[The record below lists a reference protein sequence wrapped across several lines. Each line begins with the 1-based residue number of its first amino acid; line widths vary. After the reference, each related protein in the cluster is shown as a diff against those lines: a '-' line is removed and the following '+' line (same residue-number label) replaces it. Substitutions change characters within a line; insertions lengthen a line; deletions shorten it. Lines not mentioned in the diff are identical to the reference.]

1 MTYRQKI
8 LIVDD
13 KKENLIALRQVL
25 REVDAE
31 VIEAADG
38 NEALAA
44 TLAHDFAVFL
54 LDVQMPEMNGYEL
67 AEFLRGDK
75 KTQVVPIVFLTAG
88 FVDEKAIFKGY
99 EAGAV
104 DYIMKPYPPAVLRGK
119 VKAFLEIANYRRE
132 LEMNRNHLE
141 TLVAE
146 RTAHLAERIKELNC
160 LYAISS
166 LIAES
171 SGSTDRLLRVAVELL
186 PSGFQH
192 PEAILFRIVL
202 DGRAFASPSFTDT
215 GNRFSADIVIAGETA
230 GKIEGCLPEEISEHG
245 GGSFLREEQELI
257 INIARQLGIGIER
270 KRAETA
276 LVSAKEEWERT
287 FAAVPELIAMIDM
300 NHRIIRANLPMAER
314 TGITCDK
321 LIGRYCYEVIHGFSS
336 SPASCPS
343 SKILAS
349 GKVERTEMPIAHLGG
364 TFDVSTTP
372 LRDAE
377 GQLIGY
383 VYVASDITTQKLAA
397 QEHEKMESLLHQA
410 QKMEAVGK
418 LAGGVAHDFNNMLTV
433 INGYSEVLLLDM
445 PQSDPNY
452 YCIQEINKAGER
464 SANLT
469 RQLLAFARKQT
480 ITPEV
485 LNLNDIIASMLK
497 LLQRLIG
504 ENIKPVWK
512 PADNLWKVKM
522 DPSQID
528 QILANLLVNARDAI
542 AGVGEVTITTGNEYV
557 DEAFCRTHQDSSPG
571 KYVLLSVSDN
581 GCGMDGKTLTQIF
594 EPFFTTKKE
603 GEGTGLG
610 LATVFGIVKQNG
622 GFINVYSEP
631 GKGTTFKIYLPLHE
645 PEDADSGENTGKQE
659 IFTGT
664 ETILLVEDEVALLV
678 FAKIQLERLG
688 YTVLD
693 ADSPVQAVRIAAE
706 YKGDIHLLM
715 TDMVMPEM
723 SGRDLKGKIGAMR
736 AGIKCLFMSGYTTDL
751 VSDKGALDEGIH
763 FLQKPFTTETLSAK
777 LHEALSSR

>member
-1 MTYRQKI
+1 MTVRQKI

-31 VIEAADG
+31 VIEATDG

-44 TLAHDFAVFL
+44 TLTHDFAVFL
-54 LDVQMPEMNGYEL
+54 LDVQMPGMNGYEL
-67 AEFLRGDK
+67 AEFLRGEK
-75 KTQVVPIVFLTAG
+75 KTQAVPIVFLTAG
-88 FVDEKAIFKGY
+88 FADEKAIFKGY

-104 DYIMKPYPPAVLRGK
+104 DYIMKPYPAAVLRGK
-119 VKAFLEIANYRRE
+119 VKVFLEMANYRRE
-132 LEMNRNHLE
+132 LELNRNHLE

-146 RTAHLAERIKELNC
+146 RTTHLAERIKELNC

-166 LIAES
+166 LVAES
-171 SGSTDRLLRVAVELL
+171 SGSTDRLMRTALKLL

-192 PEAILFRIVL
+192 PEAILSRIVL
-202 DGRAFASPSFTDT
+202 DGREFASPGFTDT
-215 GNRFSADIVIAGETA
+215 ASRFSADIVVSGEAA
-230 GKIEGCLPEEISEHG
+230 GKIEVCLPEEISARA
-245 GGSFLREEQELI
+245 GGSFLREEQDII

-321 LIGRYCYEVIHGFSS
+321 LIGRYCYEVVHGLSA

-349 GKVERTEMPIAHLGG
+349 GKVERTEMSIAHLGG

-383 VYVASDITTQKLAA
+383 VYVASDITAQKLAES
-397 QEHEKMESLLHQA
+397 EHEKIESLLHQA

-433 INGYSEVLLLDM
+433 INGYSQVLLLDM
-445 PQSDPNY
+445 PESDPNY
-452 YCIQEINKAGER
+452 SSIQEINKAGER

-480 ITPEV
+480 IMPEV
-485 LNLNDIIASMLK
+485 LNLNVTIESMLK
-497 LLQRLIG
+497 LLKRLIG
-504 ENIKPVWK
+504 ENIKPIWK
-512 PADNLWKVKM
+512 PAANLWKVKM

-542 AGVGEVTITTGNEYV
+542 AGVGEVTITTGNENV
-557 DEAFCRTHQDSSPG
+557 DGAFCRTHQDSAPG
-571 KYVLLSVSDN
+571 KYVLLSVGDN
-581 GCGMDGKTLTQIF
+581 GCGMDEKTLGQIF

-610 LATVFGIVKQNG
+610 LATVFGIVKQNS

-659 IFTGT
+659 IFTGH
-664 ETILLVEDEVALLV
+664 ETILLVEDETALLV

-693 ADSPVQAVRIAAE
+693 ADSPAQAVRIAAE

-715 TDMVMPEM
+715 TDVVMPEM
-723 SGRDLKGKIGAMR
+723 SGRDLKGRIGAMR
-736 AGIKCLFMSGYTTDL
+736 AGIKCLFMSGYTADL
-751 VSDKGALDEGIH
+751 VSDKGVLNEGIH

-777 LHEALSSR
+777 LHEALSSN